1 MKRIAVVGAAVA
13 LCVLLAATAS
23 ARPPVEPKAG
33 HLQELTEKTLLNGLD
48 CENCG
53 VRASAMYMLGDL
65 KIEKAVIP
73 LMALLKGAPQEQG
86 RIIAALSLCKI
97 GDARGVFAVKR
108 AALFDSSERVRAT
121 CAWYYNE
128 YVKAGTFKFGTP
140 EPGVEEEIAQR

>member
-1 MKRIAVVGAAVA
+1 MKRIAVVGAALA

-33 HLQELTEKTLLNGLD
+33 HMQELTEKTLLNGLD

-53 VRASAMYMLGDL
+53 VRASATYMLGDL
-65 KIEKAVIP
+65 KIQKAVIP
-73 LMALLKGAPQEQG
+73 LMGMLKGDTQEKA

-97 GDARGVFAVKR
+97 GDPRGLYAVQR
-108 AALFDSSERVRAT
+108 AAQFDSSERVRQV

-128 YVKAGTFKFGTP
+128 YVKAGTFRFGPP
-140 EPGVEEEIAQR
+140 EPGSETQVAER